1 MGTSR
6 RRGGTMRWTLVLALI
21 ILLACYTVWPLYSL
35 YRIASAVETRN
46 SAALQELVDFPSL
59 RASMAQ
65 QIANAHLKLTGKS
78 AESSD
83 GSRSLGSRLGA
94 MIADALL
101 AKIILN
107 PERLLDRLGKGWVS
121 ANPSPPSGLAAPF
134 AANSLGSAWQTW
146 LNSDYS
152 GANFYVAVPVDR
164 PFDQRFGVRL
174 RLVDW
179 DWKLSG
185 LDLPE
190 SMALDLA
197 QELARTR

>member
-1 MGTSR
+1 
-6 RRGGTMRWTLVLALI
+6 MRWTLVIVTLIMVLAG
-21 ILLACYTVWPLYSL
+21 YTVWPFYSL

-46 SAALQELVDFPSL
+46 SAALQELVDIPSL
-59 RASMAQ
+59 RSSMAR
-65 QIANAHLKLTGKS
+65 QIADAYLKLTGKS
-78 AESSD
+78 ADTTEGTRSM
-83 GSRSLGSRLGA
+83 GSRVGA
-94 MIADALL
+94 MVADALL
-101 AKIILN
+101 TKIILN
-107 PERLLDRLGKGWVS
+107 PERLLDLLGKGLVS
-121 ANPSPPSGLAAPF
+121 DNPSPPSGLAAPF

-164 PFDQRFGVRL
+164 PFDQRFGIRL

-179 DWKLSG
+179 DWKLAG

-190 SMALDLA
+190 RMAIDLA

>member
-1 MGTSR
+1 
-6 RRGGTMRWTLVLALI
+6 MRSTLAIILALI
-21 ILLACYTVWPLYSL
+21 ILLAGYTVWPFYGLH
-35 YRIASAVETRN
+35 RIASAVETRN

-65 QIANAHLKLTGKS
+65 QIADAHLKLTGKS
-78 AESSD
+78 ADTSEGTRSM
-83 GSRSLGSRLGA
+83 GSRVGA
-94 MIADALL
+94 MVADALL

-107 PERLLDRLGKGWVS
+107 PERLLDLLGKGLVS
-121 ANPSPPSGLAAPF
+121 ANPSPPPGLAAPF
-134 AANSLGSAWQTW
+134 AANNLGSVWQTW

-164 PFDQRFGVRL
+164 PFDQRFGIRL

-190 SMALDLA
+190 SMAMDLA

>member
-1 MGTSR
+1 
-6 RRGGTMRWTLVLALI
+6 MRWTLII
-21 ILLACYTVWPLYSL
+21 ILTLIVLLTAYTVWPIYDL

-46 SAALQELVDFPSL
+46 PAALQELVDFPSVRVSL
-59 RASMAQ
+59 AK
-65 QIANAHLKLTGKS
+65 QIVDAFRKLSGKS
-78 AESSD
+78 ADLSD
-83 GSRSLGSRLGA
+83 RSGSLVAGFG
-94 MIADALL
+94 L
-101 AKIILN
+101 AKILN
-107 PERLLDRLGKGWVS
+107 PERLLDLLGKGS
-121 ANPSPPSGLAAPF
+121 ADTDSSPPSGLAAPF
-134 AANSLGSAWQTW
+134 TANSLGSAWQIW

-174 RLVDW
+174 RLADW

>member
-1 MGTSR
+1 
-6 RRGGTMRWTLVLALI
+6 
-21 ILLACYTVWPLYSL
+21 
-35 YRIASAVETRN
+35 
-46 SAALQELVDFPSL
+46 LQELVDFPSL

-65 QIANAHLKLTGKS
+65 QIADAHLKLTGKS
-78 AESSD
+78 ADTSEGTRSV
-83 GSRSLGSRLGA
+83 GSRVGA
-94 MIADALL
+94 MVADALL

-107 PERLLDRLGKGWVS
+107 PERMLDLLGKGLVS

-146 LNSDYS
+146 LNSEYS
-152 GANFYVAVPVDR
+152 GAKFYVAVPVDR
-164 PFDQRFGVRL
+164 PFDQRFGIRL

-190 SMALDLA
+190 SMATDLA
-197 QELARTR
+197 QELARTRQ